1 MANSHWSQAS
11 YKPKFIFISAVPL
24 LLTIPLIILGQFTS
38 LAYWLLG
45 FVWVYVIIFE
55 MILKMPLQYTVPLL
69 RTKIFGKN
77 KLPRNDKDNFEL

>member
-11 YKPKFIFISAVPL
+11 YNAKFFFMSAVPL
-24 LLTIPLIILGQFTS
+24 ILTIPLIVLAQFTS
-38 LAYWLLG
+38 LAYWVLG
-45 FVWVYVIIFE
+45 GIWIYVIVFE
-55 MILKMPLQYTVPLL
+55 MILKMPLQYTLPLL